1 VARRLRGAP
10 HRATVAEHRQWL
22 VAPPIGMGVESDDVR
37 GKQTTP
43 PAWHQSDRPRV
54 IARQKWLEER
64 ARK

>member
-1 VARRLRGAP
+1 MARCCY
-10 HRATVAEHRQWL
+10 
-22 VAPPIGMGVESDDVR
+22 VAPPIGSKGVGAEADDVR